1 MVYKV
6 IGDFRQGNFK
16 DILTKIQRDFK
27 FMYKNG
33 CLYLAVLNW
42 KDFKDKDNKELLEMI
57 REIFE
62 PRDEFLVKELN
73 ENNLNKE
80 DRMIIDWVRDNYI
93 RLDEE
98 RYDYQQQEKLRHT
111 WKAMDIMEDILHK
124 EYVERFNKEVNPN
137 SDNTDKDSNDLDD
150 FVF

>member
-6 IGDFRQGNFK
+6 IGDFKQGNFK

-33 CLYLAVLNW
+33 SLYLAVLNW
-42 KDFKDKDNKELLEMI
+42 KDFKDKDDSEMLEMI
-57 REIFE
+57 RGMFE

-80 DRMIIDWVRDNYI
+80 DRMIIDWVRDNYV

-98 RYDYQQQEKLRHT
+98 RYNYQQQEKLRCT

-124 EYVERFNKEVNPN
+124 EYVERFNKEVNK
-137 SDNTDKDSNDLDD
+137 DKDNNDLDD